1 MAEDQD
7 ARPLID
13 GMPSVKTTILDNL
26 RVAITYRLHNFWD
39 ICRHYDQDWRY
50 RVLQLKSYKGRQK
63 GLEEIGRRLTFGSAK
78 YGSDPRPHHIQLLEP
93 QARRRPS
100 FVPQSPVDKPN
111 EDSVQHYII
120 AFGNGSAPLLRGKLP
135 APSKRVLDHLKSLH
149 RRNVRISIIV
159 IDEYLTSQVCAECHQ
174 RTLVHLKDRSMSP
187 NAPGAK
193 IHAVL
198 KCTSCSTVWNRD
210 VMAAKNILY
219 IFLYMALN
227 NNERPDSFKRPQST
241 NAEEDAGRRLVRPR
255 GGGGGL
261 IAS

>member
-1 MAEDQD
+1 MAVI
-7 ARPLID
+7 P
-13 GMPSVKTTILDNL
+13 GHTV
-26 RVAITYRLHNFWD
+26 
-39 ICRHYDQDWRY
+39 
-50 RVLQLKSYKGRQK
+50 
-63 GLEEIGRRLTFGSAK
+63 
-78 YGSDPRPHHIQLLEP
+78 IQLLEP

-120 AFGNGSAPLLRGKLP
+120 AFGNGSAPHLRGKLP

-193 IHAVL
+193 IHAVF

-210 VMAAKNILY
+210 VRAAKNILY